1 MLKENRS
8 CGKAQELMG
17 LIREKEQ
24 AYADA
29 SDFYEKAFEL
39 TSRKSAAIGY
49 RLAYNYMKAK
59 RYIECLE
66 VCRQVT
72 EVHPNY
78 VAIKT
83 DIEEKV
89 ILSIR

>member
-1 MLKENRS
+1 M
-8 CGKAQELMG
+8 MG
-17 LIREKEQ
+17 LIRQKEQ

-29 SDFYEKAFEL
+29 ADFYEKAFEL
-39 TSRKSAAIGY
+39 TSRKSAGIGY

-72 EVHPNY
+72 EAFPNY
-78 VAIKT
+78 TAIKT
-83 DIEEKV
+83 EIE
-89 ILSIR
+89 

>member
-1 MLKENRS
+1 MKENRS

-29 SDFYEKAFEL
+29 SEFYEKAFDL

-59 RYIECLE
+59 RYIDCLQ

-78 VAIKT
+78 TAIKT
-83 DIEEKV
+83 DIE
-89 ILSIR
+89 

>member
-1 MLKENRS
+1 LLKENRS

-29 SDFYEKAFEL
+29 SEFYEKAFEL

-59 RYIECLE
+59 RYIDCLE

-72 EVHPNY
+72 EVHPSY
-78 VAIKT
+78 TTIKT
-83 DIEEKV
+83 DIE
-89 ILSIR
+89 

>member
-1 MLKENRS
+1 
-8 CGKAQELMG
+8 MG

-59 RYIECLE
+59 RYIECL
-66 VCRQVT
+66 
-72 EVHPNY
+72 
-78 VAIKT
+78 
-83 DIEEKV
+83 
-89 ILSIR
+89 

>member
-1 MLKENRS
+1 
-8 CGKAQELMG
+8 MG

-29 SDFYEKAFEL
+29 ADFYEKAFEL
-39 TSRKSAAIGY
+39 TSRKSAGIGY

-59 RYIECLE
+59 RHIDCLE

-72 EVHPNY
+72 EVFPNY
-78 VAIKT
+78 TVIKT

-89 ILSIR
+89 IVSIR